1 MTEEQTLVVPNFPN
15 FDDIKVSTR
24 TFIAMTNLAL
34 ELDQL
39 FLKLPVTTIDNLTV
53 VDKRK
58 PRKKT
63 EDQSEPFYS
72 KVPVGSII
80 SLELESEVRGL
91 KFVKKRKKRTRSF
104 KRNDHWR
111 NSVTAIMVLNDKT
124 INIKICKN
132 GKFQMTGCILDS
144 HPIDCIKYMW
154 THILSVPN
162 LHTFSYGSCLE
173 TIFIPAMRNI
183 DFNMG
188 FHVDREKLA
197 HYMSTQTEFHSLLET
212 SFGYTGCNIKV
223 PISDDVVKMSLT
235 KLIFNIPN
243 SLEPT
248 IMTMSYS
255 SYLDMLPNKDR
266 SKKLSKDRYNTFL
279 VFHSGKVIM
288 SGLTADLMRNTYA
301 DFVKIISTCY
311 PLIKETLDS

>member
-1 MTEEQTLVVPNFPN
+1 MTEAVNEFVPNFPE

-24 TFIAMTNLAL
+24 TFIAMTNLNL
-34 ELDQL
+34 QLDQL
-39 FLKLPVTTIDNLTV
+39 YLKLPITTIDNMTV
-53 VDKRK
+53 IDKRK
-58 PRKKT
+58 PRKKSD
-63 EDQSEPFYS
+63 EPVEPFFS
-72 KVPVGSII
+72 KVPIGSII
-80 SLELESEVRGL
+80 SLELESETRGL
-91 KFVKKRKKRTRSF
+91 KFMKKRKKRTRSF

-111 NSVTAIMVLNDKT
+111 NSVTAIMVLKDKT

-154 THILSVPN
+154 NHITSVPD
-162 LHTFSYGSCLE
+162 LHSFAYGSSLE

-223 PISDDVVKMSLT
+223 PISSDVVNMPLS
-235 KLIFNIPN
+235 KLVFDSKSNEYVVTAI
-243 SLEPT
+243 
-248 IMTMSYS
+248 SYS
-255 SYLDMLPNKDR
+255 TYLDMLPIKDR
-266 SKKLSKDRYNTFL
+266 NKKLSKDRYNTFL

-288 SGLTADLMRNTYA
+288 SGLTAELMRNTYL
-301 DFVKIISTCY
+301 DFVKIICKCY
-311 PLIKETLDS
+311 PKIKETLDV